1 MTRVLVC
8 AAEAIARAG
17 LESIIR
23 SHSDFTLVGSAANV
37 KDAMQLDRDRQ
48 PDVIL
53 LEWQETDAESFW
65 ESFPQETPYPAIV
78 VLSEQTESDR
88 TLELLSKQVRGILPR
103 SATAEEIIAAIT
115 ATATGLMVLHPDF
128 TESWLNLNSSSMQI
142 LPAEPVEALTQR
154 ELEVLQM
161 LALGLGNKAIA
172 SRLSISEHTVKFHI
186 SSIFAK
192 LNATSRTEAVTLGLR
207 QGLIML

>member
-1 MTRVLVC
+1 MTRVLIY
-8 AAEAIARAG
+8 ATKAIARAG

-23 SHSDFTLVGSAANV
+23 SHSGFELVGNASNL
-37 KDAMQLDRDRQ
+37 KDLMQLDRDRQ

-53 LEWQETDAESFW
+53 LEWLETDEEFFGESLSQETS
-65 ESFPQETPYPAIV
+65 YPAIV
-78 VLSEQTESDR
+78 VLSELIESDR
-88 TLELLSKQVRGILPR
+88 TFELLSKQVRGILPR
-103 SATAEEIIAAIT
+103 SATTEEIIAAIT
-115 ATATGLMVLHPDF
+115 ATAAGLMVLHPDF
-128 TESWLNLNSSSMQI
+128 TESWLNLNSTWMQI

-154 ELEVLQM
+154 EIEVLQM